1 MDAHCTVTR
10 RSFLRFAETG
20 PDTFRSRG
28 RAGSLPF
35 ETAVPGHR
43 RYAPEDFLAIEL
55 QDALIDRGMTRQSA
69 AQAVLA
75 SGAAAQF
82 LAELSRGNDVS
93 GLYLVLWHEIEIG
106 PSHFESNRRSAMM
119 TSDDL
124 GKMCA
129 AQTPPPQS
137 RTWQRVTGDG
147 ARDGRHSVQIGVEG
161 VVSLSV
167 ALHWRAAVERARR
180 AGLDLAPRSVIEV
193 VE

>member
-1 MDAHCTVTR
+1 MDAHCTVPR

-43 RYAPEDFLAIEL
+43 RYAPEDFLAVEL
-55 QDALIDRGMTRQSA
+55 QDALIDRGMTRKSA
-69 AQAVLA
+69 AAAVLA
-75 SGAAAQF
+75 SGAPAQF
-82 LAELSRGNDVS
+82 LAELSLGNDVS
-93 GLYLVLWHEIEIG
+93 GLYLAVWYEIEYG
-106 PSHFESNRRSAMM
+106 RSHFETNRRSGLM
-119 TSDDL
+119 TSDELTKL
-124 GKMCA
+124 GG

-137 RTWQRVTGDG
+137 RTWQRVI
-147 ARDGRHSVQIGVEG
+147 RDEAHDDRHPVEIGVEG

-167 ALHWRAAVERARR
+167 VFHWRAAVQRARR
-180 AGLDLAPRSVIEV
+180 AGLDLAPRSVIEA